1 MYLITKWF
9 GIFLIDKKKNIF
21 RKHLFLKD
29 YEEILKK
36 LIKIGKNEILPEEI
50 NISIDIK
57 KDQIIVNEKRLRK
70 IGEYKPDDILF
81 KKIIINS
88 EDFNFSFDIFLKAS
102 LKLVEKKLEKEFK
115 SKDYQIIQI
124 IKSLDNL
131 IQISNLLSER
141 LENWLMIYTPK
152 YKIEPFKKIIKKINK
167 ETVRLENQ
175 VIIDVK
181 KIAPNCCEIIGP
193 IITARLIAIAGG
205 IDNLSKMPA
214 STIQI
219 LGAEKAFFR
228 FKKEGGKNP
237 KHGII
242 YQNNII
248 NQAPKKNR
256 GKISRLMATKLSIAV
271 KADYYTKRDISKIL
285 KNDIKIRLKELK
297 NL

>member
-1 MYLITKWF
+1 MK
-9 GIFLIDKKKNIF
+9 
-21 RKHLFLKD
+21 KHLFLKD
-29 YEEILKK
+29 YKEILKK

-70 IGEYKPDDILF
+70 IGEYKPDDIFF
-81 KKIIINS
+81 KKIIVNS
-88 EDFNFSFDIFLKAS
+88 KDFNFSFDILLKAS
-102 LKLVEKKLEKEFK
+102 LKLVEKKLEKELK
-115 SKDYQIIQI
+115 SNDYQLIQL

-141 LENWLMIYTPK
+141 LENWLMIYTPN

-167 ETVRLENQ
+167 EIIRLENQ

-193 IITARLIAIAGG
+193 IITARLIALAGSMG
-205 IDNLSKMPA
+205 ILSKMPS

-228 FKKEGGKNP
+228 FKKDGGKNP

-242 YQNNII
+242 YQNKII
-248 NQAPKKNR
+248 NQAPKKYR
-256 GKISRLMATKLSIAV
+256 GKISRLMATKLAIAV

-285 KNDIKIRLKELK
+285 KNDINIRLKELK